1 MSNSTT
7 SSSSSSSSSS
17 SGFSSFFSFR
27 RKKEEPSLVEAAIPT
42 KDSEAAALPLCIF
55 VENPKGDVETLAWT
69 QEFQDVME
77 KQASE
82 REAANRADNA
92 NNNYDYSPYFFL
104 EQELQM
110 EMSIM
115 DRRKRLLLFM
125 IAIDLC
131 YCTIWLTLQNQ
142 MERVTVQNKNSR
154 SNLLQQI
161 YLISCIVVDVIGV
174 FGVLREY
181 TWIVTFFVLAEGAAL
196 GFSTMAT
203 LSPFIFFHL
212 AILLL
217 SLQIR
222 IGLVKKRRLEQE
234 LEQRRLEA
242 TNRTTVV

>member
-1 MSNSTT
+1 M
-7 SSSSSSSSSS
+7 
-17 SGFSSFFSFR
+17 
-27 RKKEEPSLVEAAIPT
+27 
-42 KDSEAAALPLCIF
+42 PLCVY
-55 VENPKGDVETLAWT
+55 VENPKGDIDSLAWT
-69 QEFQDVME
+69 QEFQDIME

-92 NNNYDYSPYFFL
+92 HLNYDYSPYFFL

-142 MERVTVQNKNSR
+142 MGRAIMQSKDAKTSLV
-154 SNLLQQI
+154 QQI
-161 YLISCIVVDVIGV
+161 YLISCIVVDIVGV

-181 TWIVTFFVLAEGAAL
+181 TWIVTAFVLAEGAAL

-242 TNRTTVV
+242 TNRNIAVV